1 MPELP
6 EVETVVRLV
15 RPRLVGRTIVGVE
28 VRWTKILGGLSRSRF
43 EQAVVGARVARVWRR
58 AKFAVMDLEREG
70 GPAGHLVGHLRMTGR
85 FQVDPPEVAP
95 GPYARL
101 SLRLDD
107 GRCFHFVDVRK
118 FGRLWFTPQPQ
129 RLLGRLGPEPL
140 GDEFTA
146 DWLAAGLKH
155 RARQLKPLLLD
166 QAFLAGVGNI
176 YADESLHEARL
187 HPLLRSDRVDRA
199 GAERLHAAVQRTLA
213 AAIEREGSSF
223 DTFYR
228 TPEGQ
233 PGQYQAQFRVYAR
246 DGQPCPVCG
255 ATIVKL
261 VVGQR
266 GTHVCP
272 RCQPKPRRRVR
283 RPESGP
289 QRRGR
294 RGQGPSSSS

>member
-28 VRWTKILGGLSRSRF
+28 VRWAKTLGGLGRARF
-43 EQAVVGARVARVWRR
+43 EQAVVGARVVRVWRR
-58 AKFAVMDLEREG
+58 AKYAVMDLERAG
-70 GPAGHLVGHLRMTGR
+70 RPAGHLVGHLRMTGR
-85 FQVDPPEVAP
+85 FQVDPPGRDP

-101 SLRLDD
+101 SLHLDD
-107 GRCFHFVDVRK
+107 GRRFHFVDVRK
-118 FGRLWFTPQPQ
+118 FGRMWFTPEPQ
-129 RLLGRLGPEPL
+129 RLLGKLGPEPL
-140 GDEFTA
+140 GEEFTA
-146 DWLAAGLKH
+146 GWLAAELKR

-187 HPLLRSDRVDRA
+187 HPLTRSDRVGRA
-199 GAERLHAAVQRTLA
+199 GAARLHAAVRRTLS

-233 PGQYQAQFRVYAR
+233 PGQYQEQFRVYAR
-246 DGQPCPVCG
+246 DGQPCPACG

-272 RCQPKPRRRVR
+272 RCQPRPRTNRRRA
-283 RPESGP
+283 RP
-289 QRRGR
+289 
-294 RGQGPSSSS
+294 

>member
-28 VRWTKILGGLSRSRF
+28 VRWAKTLGGLGRARF
-43 EQAVVGARVARVWRR
+43 EQAVTGARVARVWRR
-58 AKFAVMDLEREG
+58 AKYAVMDLERAG
-70 GPAGHLVGHLRMTGR
+70 SPAGHLVGHLRMTGR
-85 FQVDPPEVAP
+85 FQVDPPEVDP

-101 SLRLDD
+101 SLHLDD
-107 GRCFHFVDVRK
+107 GRRFHFVDVRK
-118 FGRLWFTPQPQ
+118 FGRMWFTREPEL
-129 RLLGRLGPEPL
+129 LLGKLGPEPL
-140 GDEFTA
+140 GEEFTA
-146 DWLAAGLKH
+146 GWLAGELER

-187 HPLLRSDRVDRA
+187 HPLTRSDRVGRA
-199 GAERLHAAVQRTLA
+199 GAARLHAAVRRTLS

-233 PGQYQAQFRVYAR
+233 PGQYQEQFRVYAR
-246 DGQPCPVCG
+246 DGQPCPACG

-272 RCQPKPRRRVR
+272 RCQRRLRRRR
-283 RPESGP
+283 R
-289 QRRGR
+289 
-294 RGQGPSSSS
+294 